1 MQTKQMRHEKQ
12 LVRDE
17 IEDMTEQLDEKWRK
31 LMASGA
37 INNLAQKNANK
48 ANKSTNQSSDYYDR
62 LV

>member
-1 MQTKQMRHEKQ
+1 MRHEKQ
-12 LVRDE
+12 FVRDE